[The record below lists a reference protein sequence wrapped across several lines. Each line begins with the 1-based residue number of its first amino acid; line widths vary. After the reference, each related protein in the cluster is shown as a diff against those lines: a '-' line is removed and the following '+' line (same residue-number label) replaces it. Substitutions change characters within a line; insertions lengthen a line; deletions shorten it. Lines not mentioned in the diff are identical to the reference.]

1 VAAGAE
7 IVQIADLAGVRA
19 LLRGGGAA
27 RATAARPTGPR
38 RQGQLPGQ
46 GGKVGALWLGH
57 AAILGRARGRD
68 RARSK
73 PWEVTVT
80 VTVTVTVSVCGK
92 CDYRSATQRTSA
104 PVSSS
109 RTPCDR
115 ASYESAH
122 LAWPMYRLRLRSIER
137 AARCIGLLACG
148 AGTIISR
155 VSSLPPAPHPAK
167 TVPRMCFSPE
177 RVAEGM
183 TERQVNVEYDLQ
195 TLTNY
200 YTK

>member
-1 VAAGAE
+1 M
-7 IVQIADLAGVRA
+7 QIADLAGVRA

-122 LAWPMYRLRLRSIER
+122 LVADVSPAAAEHRKGGAVYRASRLRRGYDNL
-137 AARCIGLLACG
+137 ARELPSSCPPSRKNCPSHVLL
-148 AGTIISR
+148 
-155 VSSLPPAPHPAK
+155 P
-167 TVPRMCFSPE
+167 
-177 RVAEGM
+177 
-183 TERQVNVEYDLQ
+183 
-195 TLTNY
+195 
-200 YTK
+200 